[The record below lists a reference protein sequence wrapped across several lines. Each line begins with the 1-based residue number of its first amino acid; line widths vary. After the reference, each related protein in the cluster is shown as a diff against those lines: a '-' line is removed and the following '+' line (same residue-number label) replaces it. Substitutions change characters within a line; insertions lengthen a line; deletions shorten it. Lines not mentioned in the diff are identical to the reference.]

1 MKRIPEA
8 WRKIETQGPAH
19 KGNGSDA
26 EAIEEMVDA
35 DPMVFRL
42 ATEGAVSQP
51 HNGAETTLEQFC
63 LRNWNPDPKTMLFF
77 EAQEPAAG
85 QEDFRLLRSRLYQ
98 VRENMPLKTVL
109 VASSLAKE
117 GRSFV
122 AINLAQAMAR
132 QQACRVLLLDADLRS
147 PSLHLTLG
155 TSDSPGLSEYLLSEV
170 EHTRIIQKGQLENLY
185 FIPSGRLVS
194 GQTEIVSNGR
204 LKTLL
209 EQLGA
214 FFDWIIIDSPA
225 ALPVSDAGL
234 ISNFCDGALI
244 VVRSNST
251 PFDTVRKARER
262 FREDRILGVVLNGIS
277 GEGRVENRYYRTAS
291 ANESNPNGK
300 WK

>member
-1 MKRIPEA
+1 MKRIHEA
-8 WRKIETQGPAH
+8 WSKFEPQGPSH

-35 DPMVFRL
+35 DPIVFTL
-42 ATEGAVSQP
+42 ATEDVVSEP
-51 HNGAETTLEQFC
+51 HNGADTTLEQFC
-63 LRNWNPDPKTMLFF
+63 SRNWNPDPKTMLFF
-77 EAQEPAAG
+77 GAQEPTPG

-98 VRENMPLKTVL
+98 ARESMPLKTVL

-122 AINLAQAMAR
+122 AINLAQAIAR
-132 QQACRVLLLDADLRS
+132 QQGCRVLLLDADLRS

-155 TSDSPGLSEYLLSEV
+155 TSDSPGLSEYLLAEV

-185 FIPSGRLVS
+185 FIPSGRSVS

-209 EQLGA
+209 DRLSA
-214 FFDWIIIDSPA
+214 LFDWIILDSPA

-234 ISNFCDGALI
+234 ISNFCDGALL

-262 FREDRILGVVLNGIS
+262 FREDRILGVVLNGIP
-277 GEGRVENRYYRTAS
+277 GEGRVENRYYRATSAS
-291 ANESNPNGK
+291 EPRPNGK